1 MNKNRHIEIKRSGL
15 KGHHLLA
22 QGNAL
27 EQINLSCRTRR
38 LYLHLHPHG
47 ACFSMPIRFIRTIR
61 VCKKTNTNISNLP
74 NVSHPL
80 LCGRNAAPPIFVRF
94 VFA

>member
-1 MNKNRHIEIKRSGL
+1 MDFSIGSYFYSIGLEMWWIYANFVLYYYILLYDKNRHIEIKRSGL

-38 LYLHLHPHG
+38 LYLHLRPHG
-47 ACFSMPIRFIRTIR
+47 ACFSMPIRFIRAIR
-61 VCKKTNTNISNLP
+61 VRIK
-74 NVSHPL
+74 
-80 LCGRNAAPPIFVRF
+80 
-94 VFA
+94 